1 MGDPYDY
8 NLMPE
13 SWRIEQLEDRIKQLE
28 AENERLTE
36 IMRWTQSCVTALAVG
51 DIKKDSLL
59 HHKIRDLMIAY
70 RE

>member
-28 AENERLTE
+28 AENERLKAAARQMLE
-36 IMRWTQSCVTALAVG
+36 AFEYCGSEHELRLRSARKMLKNGVAE
-51 DIKKDSLL
+51 D
-59 HHKIRDLMIAY
+59 
-70 RE
+70 E

>member
-28 AENERLTE
+28 AENERAN
-36 IMRWTQSCVTALAVG
+36 TAYVV
-51 DIKKDSLL
+51 
-59 HHKIRDLMIAY
+59 R
-70 RE
+70 RC